1 MTFFLLFLL
10 LIHLREMRIYDWPG
24 WLFVAAK
31 LPAWDANASSFQ
43 GGRNIGSDVYRG
55 IFWRILFIFSVKK
68 EELYT
73 LVLFLFL
80 FFFFFLF

>member
-24 WLFVAAK
+24 WLFVAGK
-31 LPAWDANASSFQ
+31 LPAQDANASSFQ
-43 GGRNIGSDVYRG
+43 GGHKIGSDVYRG

-68 EELYT
+68 ESYIP
-73 LVLFLFL
+73 
-80 FFFFFLF
+80 